1 MKIAPEYAQ
10 EIYPAQVCIE
20 DGGVPQEY
28 ELIIQPLDREFPG
41 VKLQSLRKKI
51 VRIPSFMYCKHLH
64 HIFFTYCS
72 LIKMFVDWM
81 RFASSPSGRK
91 TSQLEYLGLMECH
104 SIFKWAVWN

>member
-51 VRIPSFMYCKHLH
+51 VGISSCSYIVN
-64 HIFFTYCS
+64 IFIIFS
-72 LIKMFVDWM
+72 LLFV
-81 RFASSPSGRK
+81 A
-91 TSQLEYLGLMECH
+91 
-104 SIFKWAVWN
+104 